1 MQIELLADHLEFIP
15 LLAEW
20 HYREWSYLR
29 PGESIEGR
37 IERLRESCGRRDM
50 PITYI
55 ACSET
60 NLLGSAMLLPH
71 DMDTRMQYSPWLA
84 GVFVDPNERGRGI
97 GRALTLHVMR
107 EAGARGFPKLYL
119 YTPSAEDFYTKL
131 GWTVLER
138 TRYCGIDVTVMVY
151 YEDKSGFRA
160 NSKAV

>member
-1 MQIELLADHLEFIP
+1 MQIELLADHPEFIP

-29 PGESIEGR
+29 PEESLEGR
-37 IERLRESCGRRDM
+37 IARLREYCGRREM

-107 EAGARGFPKLYL
+107 EAGTRGFPRLYL
-119 YTPSAEDFYTKL
+119 YTPSAEDFYPKL

-138 TRYCGIDVTVMVY
+138 TRYRDTDVAIMVY
-151 YEDKSGFRA
+151 HEDKSPL
-160 NSKAV
+160 

>member
-1 MQIELLADHLEFIP
+1 MQIELLADHPEFIP

-29 PGESIEGR
+29 PEESIEGR
-37 IERLRESCGRRDM
+37 IARLCEYCGRREM
-50 PITYI
+50 PITYV

-107 EAGARGFPKLYL
+107 EAETRGFPRLYL
-119 YTPSAEDFYTKL
+119 YTPGAETFYTKL

-138 TRYCGIDVTVMVY
+138 TRYRDTDVTIMVY
-151 YEDKSGFRA
+151 DEDKSAR
-160 NSKAV
+160 